1 MTCIATLA
9 NVTPRTAAPDRSILK
24 HSLIAAAASGVA
36 CGSLLL
42 ALITL

>member
-24 HSLIAAAASGVA
+24 HSLMSAAASAIV
-36 CGSLLL
+36 CGSTLL
-42 ALITL
+42 AFITL